1 MAADLLQPA
10 LQDLQQ
16 LHLVLQAPPLRR
28 AAENPTAEPAT
39 QRQGADDRK
48 FPSTRGRRSW
58 FCACAGLKL
67 PLVASSR
74 FPETMSF
81 VVPPEL
87 RFQRC
92 HLEDRTSGK
101 VTYTRVSQVKFSPLG
116 TSVSSSKVIAS
127 DYSKNPFWSQD
138 SLETITIKE
147 FNIKHKMIIAYLKVS
162 TFNATVV

>member
-1 MAADLLQPA
+1 MAGRLPEQNSQIAAEATVAADLLQPA

-16 LHLVLQAPPLRR
+16 LHLVLQAPPPRR
-28 AAENPTAEPAT
+28 AAEKPTGGTSHSAAGSRRQKVPKHARQAELVL
-39 QRQGADDRK
+39 RMRGSGAA
-48 FPSTRGRRSW
+48 PPP
-58 FCACAGLKL
+58 LP

-74 FPETMSF
+74 FPEKMSLI

-92 HLEDRTSGK
+92 HLQDRTSGK

-127 DYSKNPFWSQD
+127 DDSKNPF
-138 SLETITIKE
+138 
-147 FNIKHKMIIAYLKVS
+147 
-162 TFNATVV
+162 